1 VIIFPCPQ
9 SEEGSLCHRLT
20 PHEFFPIHPAD
31 TNLNFWTVSVKHS
44 FVTHLQEVGYD
55 IWTFQELLGHND
67 VKTTMIEYM
76 GD

>member
-1 VIIFPCPQ
+1 VVGGGIKTEKPFC
-9 SEEGSLCHRLT
+9 
-20 PHEFFPIHPAD
+20 
-31 TNLNFWTVSVKHS
+31 HS
-44 FVTHLQEVGYD
+44 FATHLQEVGYD